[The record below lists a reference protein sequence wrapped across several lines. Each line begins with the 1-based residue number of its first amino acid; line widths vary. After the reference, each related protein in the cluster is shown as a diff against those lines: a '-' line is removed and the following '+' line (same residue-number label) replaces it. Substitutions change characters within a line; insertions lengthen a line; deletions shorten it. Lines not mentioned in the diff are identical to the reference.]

1 MNRRQLLCSA
11 AAAPLAATAFSAAAA
26 QQKQIKI
33 TGIETDVLKR
43 PPGTPFYDAIHAF
56 GTENGSVV
64 LRLHTDAGI
73 TGWASSSFGMIAGGP
88 KVVQTILEQEVKPA
102 LLGKDP
108 SFPRRIRADLWQ
120 ALEYQ
125 GVGGVAQFAI
135 AAVDIAVWDILGKS
149 AGLPVYKMLGAYR
162 DRMPVY
168 SMCGWYY
175 DNDDDLSKFK
185 RQISTAMEQGYQAV
199 KMKVGRY
206 SMDDDARRIRV
217 ALETMGKG
225 KRLMVDANQVFNRNE
240 ALRRGR
246 VYQELGCFWYEE
258 PLPPQDMEGFALL
271 AQSLDMRIATGE
283 NLNTKFAF
291 ADLIGRKAADV
302 VQPDNR
308 RAGGVTE
315 WMEIAALADAAGLE
329 LASHGGGSTNLNM
342 LLAMPNAI
350 YMETS
355 GAQKMVNG
363 EVAAPE
369 APGMSSEVSEA
380 EIKRYKVG

>member
-11 AAAPLAATAFSAAAA
+11 AAVPAAATALSAAAA
-26 QQKQIKI
+26 QQKQIRI
-33 TGIETDVLKR
+33 TGLETDVLKR
-43 PPGTPFYDAIHAF
+43 PPGTPYYDAIHKF
-56 GTENGSVV
+56 GGENGSVV
-64 LRLHTDAGI
+64 LRLRTDAGI
-73 TGWASSSFGMIAGGP
+73 TGWASSSFGMIEGGP

-108 SFPRRIRADLWQ
+108 AFPRRIRADLWQ

-149 AGLPVYKMLGAYR
+149 AGLPVYRMLGAFR
-162 DRMPVY
+162 ERIPVY

-175 DNDDDLSKFK
+175 DNDDDLAKFK
-185 RQISTAMEQGYQAV
+185 RQVSTAMEQGYHAV
-199 KMKVGRY
+199 KIKVGR
-206 SMDDDARRIRV
+206 SSLDDDVRRIRL
-217 ALETMGKG
+217 ALDTISKG
-225 KRLMVDANQVFNRNE
+225 KRVMVDANQVFNRNE

-246 VYQELGCFWYEE
+246 VYQEMGCFWYEE

-283 NLNTKFAF
+283 NLNTKYAF
-291 ADLIGRKAADV
+291 ADLIGRKGADV

-315 WMEIAALADAAGLE
+315 WMEIAAIADAAGLE
-329 LASHGGGSTNLNM
+329 IASHGGGSTNLNM

-355 GAQKMVNG
+355 GAQKMVNS

-369 APGMSSEVSEA
+369 EPGMSSEVSEA
-380 EIKRYKVG
+380 EIKRYKVA

>member
-1 MNRRQLLCSA
+1 MPA
-11 AAAPLAATAFSAAAA
+11 AAALSAAGA
-26 QQKQIKI
+26 QQKQIRI
-33 TGIETDVLKR
+33 TGLETDVLKR
-43 PPGTPFYDAIHAF
+43 PPGTPYYDAIHKF
-56 GTENGSVV
+56 GEDSGSVV
-64 LRLHTDAGI
+64 LRLRTDAGI

-88 KVVQTILEQEVKPA
+88 KVVQAILEQEVRPA
-102 LLGKDP
+102 LMGKDP
-108 SFPRRIRADLWQ
+108 AFPRRIRAELWQ

-149 AGLPVYKMLGAYR
+149 AGLPVYKMLGAFR
-162 DRMPVY
+162 ERIPVY

-185 RQISTAMEQGYQAV
+185 RQISTAMEQGYHAV

-206 SMDDDARRIRV
+206 TLDDDVRRIRL
-217 ALETMGKG
+217 ALDTVGKG
-225 KRLMVDANQVFNRNE
+225 KRVMVDANQVFNRNE

-246 VYQELGCFWYEE
+246 VYQEMGCFWYEE
-258 PLPPQDMEGFALL
+258 PLPPQDMEGFTLL

-283 NLNTKFAF
+283 NLNTKYAF
-291 ADLIGRKAADV
+291 ADLIARKGADV

-315 WMEIAALADAAGLE
+315 WMEIAAIADAAGLE
-329 LASHGGGSTNLNM
+329 VASHGGGSTNLNM

-355 GAQKMVNG
+355 GAQKMVNS

-369 APGMSSEVSEA
+369 APGMSSEVSDA